1 MGDDELA
8 DLRRRRMAEI
18 QQQAYNQQ
26 YAQEDMERQRQQLEA
41 QIQAVLMQILEP
53 EARERLNTIK
63 LTKPDFARAVEQ
75 QLVSLA
81 QSGRIG
87 QRITDEQLKGILR
100 QLTPAKREFSIRRK
114 G

>member
-8 DLRRRRMAEI
+8 DLRRRRMAEL

-26 YAQEDMERQRQQLEA
+26 YAQEDMERQRQQMEA

-63 LTKPDFARAVEQ
+63 LTKPDFARSVEQ